1 MQILIPNGWILFCV
15 AFGVLLITS
24 FIMSRLSRHFYTY
37 DVLERKFSI
46 MDLQWPS
53 SPIELVNLVKGIY
66 KLPLPKQQR
75 TLSALKKHLYVDF
88 IFMPAAYGSI
98 FLLCMNI
105 SWKMTLAG
113 PYLFAGLAW
122 LQIVALVLD
131 VIENI
136 YLLRKIGPEIVEA
149 SPATHKAYGYLER
162 FKWGIAL
169 LALICALSALLY
181 FWLVGRYA
189 EGSLKYALVIVA
201 EIVLFFVAGTIAK
214 KFIRVLNADTDDKA
228 AEPSNHK
235 YK

>member
-1 MQILIPNGWILFCV
+1 MQILIPNGWILFCI

-24 FIMSRLSRHFYTY
+24 FIMSRLSRHFYTH

-46 MDLQWPS
+46 MDLQWPA
-53 SPIELVNLVKGIY
+53 SPLELVNLVDGIY

-75 TLSALKKHLYVDF
+75 TLRALKKHLYVDF

-105 SWKMTLAG
+105 SWKMSLAG

-122 LQIVALVLD
+122 LQIVAFILD

-136 YLLRKIGPEIVEA
+136 YLLKKIGPKISEA
-149 SPATHKAYGYLER
+149 SPGTHKAYGYLER

-181 FWLVGRYA
+181 FWLVGRYSV
-189 EGSLKYALVIVA
+189 GSLKYAAIIVV

-214 KFIRVLNADTDDKA
+214 KFIRSMSVETKGQ
-228 AEPSNHK
+228 
-235 YK
+235 